1 MRRWLSTKGRLGR
14 RLLRRNRNAL
24 VGVLAALGAVVLLV
38 WLVLYVLPP
47 TLVPA
52 WTAFIQA
59 VAGVALLIG
68 LLFTA
73 RTLRLNRQG
82 QITERFTKA
91 IEQLGDSSKLDVR
104 LGGIYALERIARDS
118 ADDHRTIMEVL
129 TAFLREHSREA
140 TQAQGSATQKD
151 AGRRLRTDLQAV
163 ATVLGRR
170 RREYEGER
178 DQLDLGGVHL
188 EGAILRGA
196 HLEGADLRGAHLERA
211 DLVGAHLEEAF
222 LMGARLEEAFLMG
235 ARLERAILRGAHLE
249 GAILRG
255 AHLEGADLRGAHLE
269 RADLVGAHLEE
280 AFLRGANLEG
290 AFLMGARLERA
301 DLVGARLEGAIL
313 MGAHLEEA
321 FLMDARLERA
331 DLVGANLDGAD
342 LGGAHLDGA
351 DLGGAHLEGAHASPS
366 TTWPEDFDPE
376 AKGVTI
382 DH

>member
-1 MRRWLSTKGRLGR
+1 MGPTQIIIPSWLSTKGRLGR
-14 RLLRRNRNAL
+14 GLLRLSRNAL
-24 VGVLAALGAVVLLV
+24 VGFLAAGGAVVLLA

-52 WTAFIQA
+52 RAVDWAEAESDARTALVQA
-59 VAGVALLIG
+59 VAGVALLVG

-91 IEQLGDSSKLDVR
+91 IEQLGDNKLDVR
-104 LGGIYALERIARDS
+104 LGGIYTLERIARDS

-140 TQAQGSATQKD
+140 TQAQVSATQKD

-188 EGAILRGA
+188 EGA
-196 HLEGADLRGAHLERA
+196 DLG
-211 DLVGAHLEEAF
+211 
-222 LMGARLEEAFLMG
+222 G

-249 GAILRG
+249 EANLV
-255 AHLEGADLRGAHLE
+255 GAHLE
-269 RADLVGAHLEE
+269 RAFLMGAH
-280 AFLRGANLEG
+280 LEG
-290 AFLMGARLERA
+290 AFLMGAHLERANLVGVHLEEANLVGTHLEEAFLQGARLERA
-301 DLVGARLEGAIL
+301 NL

-321 FLMDARLERA
+321 FL
-331 DLVGANLDGAD
+331 
-342 LGGAHLDGA
+342 
-351 DLGGAHLEGAHASPS
+351 GGAHLERAILRGARLKEAFLMGAHLEEADLMGAHLEGADLGGAHASPS
-366 TTWPEDFDPE
+366 TTWPEGFDPE

>member
-24 VGVLAALGAVVLLV
+24 VGFPAAVGAVVLLA

-52 WTAFIQA
+52 GAADWAEAESDARTALVQA
-59 VAGVALLIG
+59 VVGVALLVG

-91 IEQLGDSSKLDVR
+91 IGQLGDSSKLDVR

-129 TAFLREHSREA
+129 TAFLREHSWEA
-140 TQAQGSATQKD
+140 TPAQVSATQKD

-188 EGAILRGA
+188 EGA
-196 HLEGADLRGAHLERA
+196 D
-211 DLVGAHLEEAF
+211 
-222 LMGARLEEAFLMG
+222 
-235 ARLERAILRGAHLE
+235 LRGAHLE

-255 AHLEGADLRGAHLE
+255 A
-269 RADLVGAHLEE
+269 
-280 AFLRGANLEG
+280 
-290 AFLMGARLERA
+290 
-301 DLVGARLEGAIL
+301 RLEGAIL
-313 MGAHLEEA
+313 MGARLEGADLRGARLEGAFLMGAHLEGA
-321 FLMDARLERA
+321 FLRGAYLEGAILMDARLEGAFLEGARLEGA
-331 DLVGANLDGAD
+331 FLVDAHLEGAD
-342 LGGAHLDGA
+342 
-351 DLGGAHLEGAHASPS
+351 LEGAHASPS
-366 TTWPEDFDPE
+366 TTWPEGFNPE